1 MRISARNQM
10 PATVRSV
17 TAGQVMAEVVVE
29 VDGGHEVVAAI
40 TAESARRLGLVPGR
54 RVLVVVKSTEV
65 MLAVDD

>member
-10 PATVRSV
+10 PATVRTV
-17 TAGQVMAEVVVE
+17 TEGGVMAEVVVE

-40 TAESARRLGLVPGR
+40 TAESARRLGLVSGR
-54 RVLVVVKSTEV
+54 RVMVVVKATEV